1 MTQVDENTYEILAS
15 LVAEVKEDPLFI
27 SAADIR
33 GKNIIEDL
41 ELDSL
46 DVIKLILLIEERFSI
61 TLPEDPDSLG
71 LMNAD
76 NMVQF
81 ICEKA

>member
-1 MTQVDENTYEILAS
+1 MGQAKDGTYEILAS
-15 LVAEVKEDPLFI
+15 LVSEVKENPLFI
-27 SAADIR
+27 SAIEIR

-41 ELDSL
+41 KLDSL

-61 TLPEDPDSLG
+61 KLPDDIDSLG

-76 NMVQF
+76 NMVNYL
-81 ICEKA
+81 CERA

>member
-1 MTQVDENTYEILAS
+1 MTQVKDETYEILAS
-15 LVAEVKEDPLFI
+15 LVSEVKEKPLFI
-27 SAADIR
+27 SAVEIR

-41 ELDSL
+41 KLDSL

-61 TLPEDPDSLG
+61 KLPDDLDSLE

-76 NMVQF
+76 NMAKYL
-81 ICEKA
+81 CERA